1 MTDDVDQSR
10 VCDSS
15 KENYFPTNIF
25 LIDQH
30 DVLYV
35 VYSIFVNKV
44 KTHLEVGTMIRNIC
58 STTQRRER
66 DSKMASNS
74 KMPFVDI
81 YQVFEKVQTFVTIF
95 ELYICQK
102 NAKNIPLHGHV

>member
-10 VCDSS
+10 ECDSS

-30 DVLYV
+30 DVLNI
-35 VYSIFVNKV
+35 YSIFVNKV
-44 KTHLEVGTMIRNIC
+44 KTHLEVRTMIRNIC
-58 STTQRRER
+58 STTQRR
-66 DSKMASNS
+66 MASNS

-102 NAKNIPLHGHV
+102 NAKNIPLHGHA

>member
-1 MTDDVDQSR
+1 
-10 VCDSS
+10 
-15 KENYFPTNIF
+15 
-25 LIDQH
+25 
-30 DVLYV
+30 
-35 VYSIFVNKV
+35 
-44 KTHLEVGTMIRNIC
+44 MIRNIC

>member
-10 VCDSS
+10 ECDSS

-30 DVLYV
+30 DVLNI
-35 VYSIFVNKV
+35 YSIFVNKV
-44 KTHLEVGTMIRNIC
+44 KTHLEVRTMIRNIC
-58 STTQRRER
+58 TTQRRER

-95 ELYICQK
+95 ELYVCQK
-102 NAKNIPLHGHV
+102 KC